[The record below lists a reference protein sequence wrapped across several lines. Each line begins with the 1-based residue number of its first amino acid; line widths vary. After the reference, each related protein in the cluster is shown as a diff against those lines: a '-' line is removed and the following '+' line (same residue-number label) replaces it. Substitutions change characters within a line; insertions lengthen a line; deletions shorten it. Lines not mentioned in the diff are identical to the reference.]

1 MMFHQDMQ
9 DGDRIEALIIEA
21 LREILAHEDP
31 QRFLRWALVRMP
43 DVLSLSEPGL
53 TAEETRRVATLL
65 AAAIWNATPL
75 PGQDFRQRPLLSSP
89 DDPCPCGAGAPF
101 DACCGRSDELPDLS
115 SDVVWE
121 LLLAELPER
130 DIQRALRLAA
140 IPRQLLPKVAEH
152 WLDLDRP
159 GRAVALLE
167 PLFDPDQ
174 PGDGRRELALEV
186 LCDAYDRLDHW
197 KKKKAFLQRM
207 AGCDERGLRGAA
219 WRRISAGHLDG
230 GEFAAAH
237 EAFVQALRQS
247 PDDPALAFLEIALL
261 AAEHRDDEA
270 RRRAELWRRRL
281 GRQGLEDANILGF
294 LAEASANPQEA
305 LMASQ
310 AQNLDPA
317 ILALYEWTQ
326 RLADRPVPPY
336 RVIPQP
342 ARRHDDAPNQLSL
355 FDANEASSSGHPG
368 GQPGPGSRL
377 GAGRTLSR
385 LETQWHGVFP
395 AVKPYSM
402 QLTLFDDGDLWAS
415 DGDWLA
421 FLFRH
426 PETADSL
433 DILDDLATAIFS
445 HPESAL
451 PWVARA
457 LLPPLLARAR
467 AILAQAV
474 PHESPHS
481 IPWAC
486 EQNRPAL
493 RLLFRHYLHQVEAG
507 NTTAAADALEDLLRL
522 NPRDNHGVRADLMNH
537 YLRDR
542 QDDKALALAR
552 RFPGDRLADLLY
564 GEVLALY
571 RLGESERAARALSQ
585 AMGQLPRI
593 PAYLTRQRI
602 KAPKRSRWPTS
613 PSGED
618 QAWSYR
624 EAMRDVWA
632 AEPGMMAWLRRMS
645 A

>member
-1 MMFHQDMQ
+1 MFHQDMQ

-31 QRFLRWALVRMP
+31 QRFLHWALVRIP
-43 DVLSLSEPGL
+43 DALSLNEPGL
-53 TAEETRRVATLL
+53 TLDESRRVATLL

-75 PGQDFRQRPLLSSP
+75 PGQDFQQHALLFNP
-89 DDPCPCGAGAPF
+89 GDPCPCGSSEPF
-101 DACCGRSDELPDLS
+101 HACCGRSDELPDLS
-115 SDVVWE
+115 SDVIWE

-130 DIQRALRLAA
+130 AIQRALHLAA
-140 IPRQLLPKVAEH
+140 MPRQLLPKVAER

-159 GRAVALLE
+159 GRAIALLE

-174 PGDGRRELALEV
+174 SDDGRRELALEV

-207 AGCDERGLRGAA
+207 TVCEERGLRGAA
-219 WRRISAGHLDG
+219 WRRISAGHLDEG
-230 GEFAAAH
+230 DFAAAH

-261 AAEHRDDEA
+261 SAEHRDGEA
-270 RRRAELWRRRL
+270 RRRAELWRYRL
-281 GRQGLEDANILGF
+281 SRQGIEDADILAF
-294 LAEASANPQEA
+294 LAAASDNPQEA

-317 ILALYEWTQ
+317 IVALYEWTQ
-326 RLADRPVPPY
+326 QLATRPLPDY
-336 RVIPQP
+336 RPTPRPSAQRDE
-342 ARRHDDAPNQLSL
+342 ATQQLKL
-355 FDANEASSSGHPG
+355 FEANDVSSRGHPVE
-368 GQPGPGSRL
+368 QPGPGSRL
-377 GAGRTLSR
+377 SAGRTLAR
-385 LETQWHGVFP
+385 LEDQWHRVFP

-402 QLTLFDDGDLWAS
+402 QLTLLDDGDIWAA
-415 DGDWLA
+415 DDDWVA

-433 DILDDLATAIFS
+433 DILDDLATAVAS
-445 HPESAL
+445 HPESTL

-457 LLPPLLARAR
+457 LLPPLLARAQAILER
-467 AILAQAV
+467 AIPRED
-474 PHESPHS
+474 PHT

-493 RLLFRHYLHQVEAG
+493 RLLFRHYLYQMEAG
-507 NTTAAADALEDLLRL
+507 DPAATARALEDLLRL

-571 RLGESERAARALSQ
+571 RLGESERAARALNQ
-585 AMGQLPRI
+585 AIGQLPRI

-602 KAPKRSRWPTS
+602 KAPKRSRWPAS

-632 AEPGMMAWLRRMS
+632 AEPGIMAWLRRMT